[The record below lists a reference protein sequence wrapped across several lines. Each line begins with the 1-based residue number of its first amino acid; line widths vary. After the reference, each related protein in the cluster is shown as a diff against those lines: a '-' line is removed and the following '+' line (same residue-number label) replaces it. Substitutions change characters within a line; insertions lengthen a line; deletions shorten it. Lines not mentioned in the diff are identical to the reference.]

1 MKMIKFLFV
10 LALAM
15 SFFVTP
21 NNCSDLSYHVHII
34 NEMKNHK
41 FLHVHCKSKDDD
53 LGIHHLQHG
62 QQYSWHFNI
71 NIFATTL
78 FWCYMSPDH
87 KLHARFDVFW
97 DAKYLYD
104 RCGPHD
110 CWWVAKDDGAY
121 LRKRPNP
128 DELQHRW
135 EKGRW

>member
-1 MKMIKFLFV
+1 MG
-10 LALAM
+10 
-15 SFFVTP
+15 

-78 FWCYMSPDH
+78 FWCYMSPPINFMPGSMSSGT
-87 KLHARFDVFW
+87 LNI
-97 DAKYLYD
+97 
-104 RCGPHD
+104 CMI
-110 CWWVAKDDGAY
+110 GAV
-121 LRKRPNP
+121 LMIVGGLLKTM
-128 DELQHRW
+128 ELI
-135 EKGRW
+135 